1 MAFVYDNKTYRNL
14 QQQVKENMLDNG
26 EKIFDINGEEIVFDG
41 SYDGELLK
49 ENFSGNELSEY
60 LNLQIVDEGV
70 IGDFFKKTYTYLKGK
85 IAKVGKIFV
94 SFFNDKVLPV
104 MMPVTSQVALKSG
117 DIPDSKYLHWLGNS
131 EDARYS
137 GVDTKGDEILKSRPS
152 TIECWKA
159 AAQRMGTS
167 VHESQKGKSLNQILE
182 VLKLAS
188 DDNQVLNVDEAM
200 LEHLVEKVI
209 RKGAKAQ
216 PLLSRFLFRK
226 TCLLQHIRKDGACR
240 RQTSSRPACRNIACC
255 RICHHTLWQCFRI
268 WRHRI
273 SLQH

>member
-1 MAFVYDNKTYRNL
+1 MK
-14 QQQVKENMLDNG
+14 Q
-26 EKIFDINGEEIVFDG
+26 
-41 SYDGELLK
+41 LK

-60 LNLQIVDEGV
+60 LNLQMVDEGV
-70 IGDFFKKTYTYLKGK
+70 VGDFFKKTYTYLKGK

-137 GVDTKGDEILKSRPS
+137 GVDTKGDTILKSRPS

-167 VHESQKGKSLNQILE
+167 AYESQKGKSLNQILE

-188 DDNQVLNVDEAM
+188 DDNQVLNIDEAM

-216 PLLSRFLFRK
+216 PLLIWGAPGIGKTAIVNAVLKKIKGENSRMLDMQLSMKEHDDFFLPSYNV
-226 TCLLQHIRKDGACR
+226 T
-240 RQTSSRPACRNIACC
+240 
-255 RICHHTLWQCFRI
+255 HTKAVDLPKSYLPVW
-268 WRHRI
+268 
-273 SLQH
+273 